1 MEKYTSQGKPIEVTV
16 NSKEENSQD
25 FCLDFVQEFGL
36 CNKVS
41 RQRESKKALAFTFYM
56 KKIQLRMCARA
67 QLAGMEVE
75 QRPVHLVREG
85 GEQNLPS
92 YR

>member
-1 MEKYTSQGKPIEVTV
+1 
-16 NSKEENSQD
+16 
-25 FCLDFVQEFGL
+25 
-36 CNKVS
+36 
-41 RQRESKKALAFTFYM
+41 
-56 KKIQLRMCARA
+56 MCARA

>member
-1 MEKYTSQGKPIEVTV
+1 
-16 NSKEENSQD
+16 
-25 FCLDFVQEFGL
+25 
-36 CNKVS
+36 
-41 RQRESKKALAFTFYM
+41 
-56 KKIQLRMCARA
+56 MCARA

-75 QRPVHLVREG
+75 QRTVHLVREG